1 MNVSVTEMV
10 MQRGS
15 YTEEEAE
22 ELKVAMGGGLSIVRD
37 NTLEVSRVVDLIEG
51 GGFWGLGT
59 ARPMARLI
67 ELSPN
72 RPVVF
77 PNNPTPRR

>member
-15 YTEEEAE
+15 YTEGEAE

-37 NTLEVSRVVDLIEG
+37 NTLEVSRVVDLIEW
-51 GGFWGLGT
+51 GGFGGLGT

-77 PNNPTPRR
+77 PNNPTPHR

>member
-15 YTEEEAE
+15 YTVEEEE

-37 NTLEVSRVVDLIEG
+37 NTLEVSGLIIWLDGWKEVV
-51 GGFWGLGT
+51 GT
-59 ARPMARLI
+59 WEKARAA
-67 ELSPN
+67 N
-72 RPVVF
+72 GQ
-77 PNNPTPRR
+77 